1 VKATRRQAASAT
13 SRQPLI
19 EGVPGQ
25 GKSTIA
31 QYVCQV
37 HRAGGGIGRHQLA
50 ERKESLPTDE
60 TADLRVAIRIDLA
73 HYAEWIGGH
82 DPYASTDGAKR

>member
-1 VKATRRQAASAT
+1 M
-13 SRQPLI
+13 
-19 EGVPGQ
+19 PG
-25 GKSTIA
+25 A
-31 QYVCQV
+31 PC
-37 HRAGGGIGRHQLA
+37 RGGIGRHQLA

>member
-1 VKATRRQAASAT
+1 
-13 SRQPLI
+13 
-19 EGVPGQ
+19 VP
-25 GKSTIA
+25 
-31 QYVCQV
+31 
-37 HRAGGGIGRHQLA
+37 GGGIGRHQLA